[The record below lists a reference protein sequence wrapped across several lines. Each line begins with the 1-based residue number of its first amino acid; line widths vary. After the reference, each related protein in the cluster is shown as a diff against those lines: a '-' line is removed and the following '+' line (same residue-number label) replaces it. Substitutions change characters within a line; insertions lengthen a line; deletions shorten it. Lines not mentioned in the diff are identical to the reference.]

1 MEVLS
6 ENMID
11 QLRMMEEEMQD
22 IASSLHPIDYL
33 DVVGENICD
42 VSGACAD
49 LFESMVLILSLSLII
64 GARDANSCCGA
75 VLLHL
80 FATVD
85 RGRWKFGL
93 HFGRSS
99 KPCPE
104 SLHLEAGAMV
114 HAGELAV
121 RRCVCAT
128 GADPGELLR
137 VRCRR
142 HHHRPISIMG
152 QIAPE
157 ICVVSSEF
165 CTAIEYWPVRTLAK
179 NAHLGVVQVL
189 QGLGQG
195 FMSTIFPVVVI
206 VMTMWTWGFEGST
219 GPSWQ
224 LHEWHWISRRCG
236 NPATRMRLCI

>member
-1 MEVLS
+1 MKCVGRGRDLPDRSRRGGSHGRDLPVEAETRDVQFRVPVRTGLHGLLVVQRMRIESMEVLS
-6 ENMID
+6 EDMID

-33 DVVGENICD
+33 DAVVENICD

-137 VRCRR
+137 VRYRR
-142 HHHRPISIMG
+142 HHHRGLLASDRSPSWVKS
-152 QIAPE
+152 PLRFVW
-157 ICVVSSEF
+157 CPVSS
-165 CTAIEYWPVRTLAK
+165 ALA
-179 NAHLGVVQVL
+179 LSI
-189 QGLGQG
+189 GQ
-195 FMSTIFPVVVI
+195 
-206 VMTMWTWGFEGST
+206 
-219 GPSWQ
+219 
-224 LHEWHWISRRCG
+224 
-236 NPATRMRLCI
+236 